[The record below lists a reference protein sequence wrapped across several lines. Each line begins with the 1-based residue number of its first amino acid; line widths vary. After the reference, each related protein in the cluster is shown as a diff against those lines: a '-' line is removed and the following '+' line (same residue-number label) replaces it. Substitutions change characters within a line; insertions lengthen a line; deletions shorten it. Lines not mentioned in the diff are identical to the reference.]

1 MFMRKEDVTFDAH
14 ENLTISPK
22 RVDGWRGVT
31 KISGVQ
37 NFIYR
42 MVPNLECIDTRIR
55 IALNRGL

>member
-1 MFMRKEDVTFDAH
+1 MRTEDVTFDAH
-14 ENLTISPK
+14 ETLTISPK
-22 RVDGWRGVT
+22 PVDGWGGVT

-37 NFIYR
+37 NFFYR